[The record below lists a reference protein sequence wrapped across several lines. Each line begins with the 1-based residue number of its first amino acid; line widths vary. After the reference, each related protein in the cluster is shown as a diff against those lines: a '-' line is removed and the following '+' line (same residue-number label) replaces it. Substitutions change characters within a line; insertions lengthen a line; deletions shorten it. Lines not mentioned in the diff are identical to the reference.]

1 MLTKKN
7 TENTIA
13 IRKKVNLA
21 AHKQGYKVA
30 QPFPIWRVVI
40 LRKFFIH
47 SPAFK
52 QMMPKDF
59 KKPCTSWQ
67 KSWVKTF

>member
-1 MLTKKN
+1 MLWRAKPRVPRESQDTESRKPEVLQKTLHDSMLTKKN

-30 QPFPIWRVVI
+30 QPFPI
-40 LRKFFIH
+40 
-47 SPAFK
+47 
-52 QMMPKDF
+52 
-59 KKPCTSWQ
+59 
-67 KSWVKTF
+67 

>member
-21 AHKQGYKVA
+21 AHKEGYKVA

-40 LRKFFIH
+40 L
-47 SPAFK
+47 
-52 QMMPKDF
+52 
-59 KKPCTSWQ
+59 
-67 KSWVKTF
+67 